1 MEIENL
7 DYEFSLEMYL
17 VAVRK
22 FEDISLRDLETNEE
36 KARARQLMNIIIA
49 LREQLESVYYED
61 LFDMSD
67 SDLIRYEDH
76 KKIYNKSTKRII
88 EKKNK

>member
-22 FEDISLRDLETNEE
+22 FEDVSLRDLETNEE
-36 KARARQLMNIIIA
+36 KARAR
-49 LREQLESVYYED
+49 
-61 LFDMSD
+61 
-67 SDLIRYEDH
+67 
-76 KKIYNKSTKRII
+76 
-88 EKKNK
+88 